1 MALHSPAYR
10 WISNGAMVMHQA
22 RKNTQLAC
30 ILDDGA
36 LLHRHYGCYEAA
48 IFLLSKRVSPG
59 LILRVLL
66 PLSRRRPIPQTQR
79 RS

>member
-1 MALHSPAYR
+1 MR
-10 WISNGAMVMHQA
+10 QT
-22 RKNTQLAC
+22 RKNTQLAR

-36 LLHRHYGCYEAA
+36 LLRRDHGCYEAA